1 MTPPTPVFYH
11 CQIDG
16 LAGPPL
22 EIAWA
27 FVAPGELGVVSE
39 THFIRPPP
47 AWAPEIIPDVA
58 SALSRGITLADLR
71 AFGTA
76 PRRIATRMNRVLERR
91 ELFSAHPTDEAAL
104 KRIFQAARI
113 EPRFESRMT
122 DAEVFIGNL
131 ARSRR
136 VTDRSLARAKRK
148 ADLLSPLDAR
158 PEAMA
163 RYLATLWA
171 AIVGPV

>member
-47 AWAPEIIPDVA
+47 DWAPEIVPDVA

-71 AFGTA
+71 TFGTA
-76 PRRIATRMNRVLERR
+76 PRRIATRMNRVLESR
-91 ELFSAHPTDEAAL
+91 ELFAAHPTDAAAL
-104 KRIFQAARI
+104 KRIFEVARI
-113 EPRFESRMT
+113 EPRFEPRKT
-122 DAEVFIGNL
+122 VAKALIGEL
-131 ARSRR
+131 AQLRR

-148 ADLLSPLDAR
+148 AELLSPIDAR
-158 PEAMA
+158 SEARV

-171 AIVGPV
+171 EIAGPV